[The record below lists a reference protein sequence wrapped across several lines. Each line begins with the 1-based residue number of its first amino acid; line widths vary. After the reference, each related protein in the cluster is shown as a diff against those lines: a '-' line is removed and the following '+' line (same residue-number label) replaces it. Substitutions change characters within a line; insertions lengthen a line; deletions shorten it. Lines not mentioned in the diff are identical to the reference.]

1 MNHSQQL
8 NMHDNRVS
16 SPERVHH
23 ESLRWQIQFAVSI
36 QFPGLSSQTHFMHG
50 GFNPHVIHVHR
61 FLVSY
66 HGNGKADLVYI
77 RVRLLKALK
86 GTVQTYFKMKRSLD
100 MSLNM

>member
-8 NMHDNRVS
+8 NMHDNRVN

-36 QFPGLSSQTHFMHG
+36 QFAGLSSQTHFMHG

-61 FLVSY
+61 FLVLY
-66 HGNGKADLVYI
+66 HGNGKAD
-77 RVRLLKALK
+77 LKALK